1 MPKWTVPQSIHPRA
15 QTRQD
20 VSNPKFIKKPPENL
34 KTPILSIPKQ
44 HEDYRD
50 ERKGPQLFE
59 NLLSWWFGIWF
70 WDQPADQKPKW
81 RIPIFCFK
89 ASDKVFWF
97 RIFQFEKFFAV
108 RRKRYSIVLLHG
120 RIIIYSNIIYHCHQK
135 LKKGRR
141 PTARCLRSLDFCCIF
156 IPTCSKSHGFPTT
169 LTNVCAFV
177 LVVCSTVKQES
188 YHGIMRANGPHKA
201 S

>member
-1 MPKWTVPQSIHPRA
+1 M
-15 QTRQD
+15 
-20 VSNPKFIKKPPENL
+20 
-34 KTPILSIPKQ
+34 
-44 HEDYRD
+44 
-50 ERKGPQLFE
+50 
-59 NLLSWWFGIWF
+59 
-70 WDQPADQKPKW
+70 
-81 RIPIFCFK
+81 
-89 ASDKVFWF
+89 FWF

-177 LVVCSTVKQES
+177 VVVCSTVKQES
-188 YHGIMRANGPHKA
+188 YHESCAQMGHIKHHKA
-201 S
+201 TCCESPTTLRVLFRKAASFFFISSTAGLTSG